1 MYNILNNSK
10 SGMSAHQDK
19 MNVVS
24 NNIINVNTTGYKRLE
39 AEFQDLI
46 VETLYKDSHPTNSNT
61 ASTGTGVKMSNEFRN
76 FTQGSIRE
84 TGINSNL
91 AIDGDGFFRIIRP
104 DSTYAYTR
112 NGGFNIDSRGQIVDD
127 NGNILD
133 INFYNNYSYDNLNIN
148 EENLVINK
156 QGDVFVDNQ
165 RVGKLNLYTSTG
177 DNDFYSIGDSL
188 FNIKNNQSLRVSQD
202 VNLLQ
207 GYTEMSN
214 VNMQQ
219 EMTDLIAVQRAFQM
233 NSKGI
238 NVADDMWSMVNNLQ
252 AR

>member
-10 SGMSAHQDK
+10 SGMSAHQNK

-24 NNIINVNTTGYKRLE
+24 NNMVNANTTGYKRLE

-46 VETLYKDSHPTNSNT
+46 TESLYKDSYPTNSNT

-76 FTQGSIRE
+76 FAQGSIRE
-84 TGINSNL
+84 TGIKSNL
-91 AIDGDGFFRIIRP
+91 AIDGEGFFRVIRP
-104 DSTYAYTR
+104 DNTYAYTR
-112 NGGFNIDSRGQIVDD
+112 NGGFNIDSRNQIVDD

-148 EENLVINK
+148 SENLVINK

-165 RVGKLNLYTSTG
+165 RVGKLNLYTSIG

-188 FNIKNNQSLRVSQD
+188 FNIKNNQNIRVSQGTD
-202 VNLLQ
+202 LLQ

-219 EMTDLIAVQRAFQM
+219 EMTDLITIQRAFQM

>member
-10 SGMSAHQDK
+10 SGMSSHQNK
-19 MNVVS
+19 MNVIS
-24 NNIINVNTTGYKRLE
+24 NNIVNANTTGYKRLE
-39 AEFQDLI
+39 AEFQDL
-46 VETLYKDSHPTNSNT
+46 VTETLYKDSYPTNSNT

-76 FTQGSIRE
+76 FAQGSIRE
-84 TGINSNL
+84 TGVQSNL
-91 AIDGDGFFRIIRP
+91 AIDGEGFFRVIRL
-104 DSTYAYTR
+104 DNTYAYTR
-112 NGGFNIDSRGQIVDD
+112 NGSFNVDSRGQIVDD

-133 INFYNNYSYDNLNIN
+133 INFDNNYFYDNLNIN
-148 EENLVINK
+148 AENLVINK

-165 RVGKLNLYTSTG
+165 IVGKINLYTSTG

-188 FNIKNNQSLRVSQD
+188 FNIKNNQNLRVNQGA
-202 VNLLQ
+202 NLLQ

-219 EMTDLIAVQRAFQM
+219 EMTDLITIQRAFQM